1 MSLHLIGNSIIFL
14 FVLQLVC
21 PIPIFADALG
31 KFTLVKGNVSLERRG
46 KFLVSGVE
54 TPVFNKDLIT
64 TGEKSR
70 AKLLLIDDSLLV
82 IGQNS
87 SLEITEYF
95 ITGDKREGVFSLS
108 SGKLYT
114 KVKKFLTPDSKFEVH
129 TPTAV
134 AAARGTEWISVVE
147 SNPGSAFYSLKYPI
161 IVFNPEFPTQRV
173 TVNEGQFT
181 VVAVGALPTVPV
193 AFSIPMIGLIL
204 KELGVV
210 FEGAAGAG
218 AGAAGAGTGTGAGA
232 AGAGAGVAAT
242 AGITVGTAIAG
253 AAAIAG
259 VAAVVIETTKGGTTT
274 VHH

>member
-1 MSLHLIGNSIIFL
+1 MSLRLVRNSIIFL

-31 KFTLVKGNVSLERRG
+31 KFTLVKGNVSLERKG
-46 KFLVSGVE
+46 EFLASGVE
-54 TPVFNKDLIT
+54 TPVFSKDLIT

-114 KVKKFLTPDSKFEVH
+114 KVKKFLTSDSKFEVH

-147 SNPGSAFYSLKYPI
+147 SNSGGTFYSLKYPI

-218 AGAAGAGTGTGAGA
+218 AGTGAGAGA

-259 VAAVVIETTKGGTTT
+259 VAAVAIETTKGGTTT